1 MKAFVFKYVSLIG
14 GLNNLVEQGETFI
27 VHQLTDAPNALSLAK
42 AIEQVKEASLYSKP
56 KFVSGALEV
65 GERFETV
72 NWSVVRI
79 E

>member
-1 MKAFVFKYVSLIG
+1 MKAFVFKYVSRIG
-14 GLNNLVEQGETFI
+14 GLNNLVEKGDTFI
-27 VHQLTDAPNALSLAK
+27 VHQLTDLPNAMSLTN
-42 AIEQVKEASLYSKP
+42 AIEQVKQATLFSKP